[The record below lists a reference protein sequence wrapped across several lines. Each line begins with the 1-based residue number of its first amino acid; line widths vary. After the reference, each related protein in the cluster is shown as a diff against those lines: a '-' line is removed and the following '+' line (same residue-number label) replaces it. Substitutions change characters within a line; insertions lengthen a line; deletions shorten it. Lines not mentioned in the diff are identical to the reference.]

1 MTIDKVWAEVVPSEP
16 SDPSRAENDSL
27 SSLGGKAAEYME
39 GYPYSHLALESY
51 INTGTL
57 YLFVFL

>member
-1 MTIDKVWAEVVPSEP
+1 MTIDKVWAEVVPREP
-16 SDPSRAENDSL
+16 SDPSRAENDSV
-27 SSLGGKAAEYME
+27 SAGGKAAEYME
-39 GYPYSHLALESY
+39 GYPYSHLALELY